1 MERWG
6 REESEHMR
14 IQVFYHFNTTQQPET
29 SVGVSVGRWGDRAE
43 GRTGGEERE
52 REIDREIRL
61 IFREREIVQQR

>member
-1 MERWG
+1 
-6 REESEHMR
+6 MR

-29 SVGVSVGRWGDRAE
+29 SVGVSVGRRGDRDGG
-43 GRTGGEERE
+43 GRKE